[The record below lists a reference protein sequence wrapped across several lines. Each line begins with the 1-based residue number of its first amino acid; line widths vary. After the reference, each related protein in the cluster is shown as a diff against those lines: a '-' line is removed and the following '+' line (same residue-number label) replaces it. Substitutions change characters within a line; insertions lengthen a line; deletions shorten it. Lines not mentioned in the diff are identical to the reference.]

1 MKKNKKLNIFVPV
14 NGAILS
20 VIFVFVLIAGMT
32 TSFSGSMSS
41 DSVGNVLEKTDLNK
55 LFIYFYGFENKYF
68 TKNNPDYNDIPLAKV
83 GFQLATNIKVD
94 DVRTFFARE
103 LPGIADFNTKIQ

>member
-41 DSVGNVLEKTDLNK
+41 DSVGNVLEKTDLPE
-55 LFIYFYGFENKYF
+55 L
-68 TKNNPDYNDIPLAKV
+68 LAY
-83 GFQLATNIKVD
+83 
-94 DVRTFFARE
+94 
-103 LPGIADFNTKIQ
+103 